1 MSMVAKYRD
10 GETPPVDVRPDAAV
24 DAALAEYRREM
35 DALMLHRAS
44 EAAMGL
50 VRHANAFVADTAPWA
65 MAKEPGRAGE
75 LDATL
80 NAMVRYVAVMA
91 VLLFP
96 FMPAKMEELW
106 RRVAGERPM
115 PLIGDLAA

>member
-1 MSMVAKYRD
+1 
-10 GETPPVDVRPDAAV
+10 
-24 DAALAEYRREM
+24 
-35 DALMLHRAS
+35 
-44 EAAMGL
+44 
-50 VRHANAFVADTAPWA
+50 

-96 FMPAKMEELW
+96 FIPAKMEELW

-115 PLIGDLAA
+115 PLIDELATLDVSGWHVAPGDPLFPRPEPAKATA